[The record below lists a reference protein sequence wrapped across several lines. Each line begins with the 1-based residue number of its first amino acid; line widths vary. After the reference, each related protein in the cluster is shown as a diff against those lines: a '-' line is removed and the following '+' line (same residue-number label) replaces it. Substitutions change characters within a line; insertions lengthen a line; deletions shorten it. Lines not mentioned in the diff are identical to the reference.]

1 MAETSKTATLSGAFR
16 ATRDRLAK
24 AGVENPALDA
34 RLIVEHFS
42 GTTRKDAILMPDHVL
57 GADVLA
63 AIEAATIR
71 RASGEPVH
79 RILGFREFYGL
90 RFSLSPDT
98 LEPRPD
104 TETLVDMA
112 LPFVREMA
120 EREGECRILDLGTG
134 TGAIP
139 LALLSQVEKAVAVGA
154 DISLGALNTARRNAE
169 ELGLAGRFS
178 VKKSDWFAKISGRFH
193 LIVSNPPYIPSKDI
207 ESLERDVRDFDPLLA
222 LDGGD
227 DGLDPYR
234 IIAAGAAAHL
244 ERGGKIALEIGFD
257 QRISVTDIFR
267 EAGYELAD
275 ARRDLAG
282 NDRTLLFQ
290 R

>member
-42 GTTRKDAILMPDHVL
+42 GTTRKDAILMSDHVL

-90 RFSLSPDT
+90 KFSLSPDT

-178 VKKSDWFAKISGRFH
+178 MKKSDWFAKISGRFH

-282 NDRTLLFQ
+282 NDRALLFQ